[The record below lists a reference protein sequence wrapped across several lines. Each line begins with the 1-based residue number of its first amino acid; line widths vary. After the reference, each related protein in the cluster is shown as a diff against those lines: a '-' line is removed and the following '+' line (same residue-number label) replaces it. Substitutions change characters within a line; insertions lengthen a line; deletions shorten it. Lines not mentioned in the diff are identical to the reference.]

1 MLSQA
6 QQQLAI
12 ANANLKK
19 DKENVE
25 FQVAQIEAIREL
37 AAVEAQ
43 IEGIRSEQKSNAL
56 ALDRE
61 DLELT
66 NSKIDAEA
74 ELNANKNQ
82 FEAEQ
87 IENELARLER
97 QKTT

>member
-1 MLSQA
+1 MH
-6 QQQLAI
+6 
-12 ANANLKK
+12 
-19 DKENVE
+19 
-25 FQVAQIEAIREL
+25 
-37 AAVEAQ
+37 
-43 IEGIRSEQKSNAL
+43 L

-97 QKTT
+97 QKTLK